1 MSRLDHPK
9 MIWYLKLVTN
19 PIQCTFKMNWY
30 WFSEIPFFLARSL
43 PNQIWRKQAN
53 DDLANSRLWEF
64 VCLFFRLST
73 ESQSRPTTWRY
84 WEQLFGCPGKIHD
97 VRHSVLA
104 IGGSLFNHFTFRR
117 GITLNFALF
126 AMLFRNLLLILE
138 GEGGSFITSTTWARH
153 HSICR
158 WLDAEV
164 QSSSKWLFTS
174 KSITM
179 FIDNFAII
187 VVLQWKSGP
196 MLESQLSPSQT
207 LQHAK
212 KRKRERE
219 RSSRFFFIK
228 SQHSHSF
235 PASILCSGSMLAN
248 HSDVLLL
255 DVYPLFIIYSWRG
268 SVLVFLEY
276 VCALAISSKYFK
288 NDPIEV
294 ICW

>member
-9 MIWYLKLVTN
+9 WYGIW
-19 PIQCTFKMNWY
+19 NW
-30 WFSEIPFFLARSL
+30 WQIPSNALSKWIDIDFPRFPFFSLGRFPTKFGVNKRTMTWQTADCESLCAFFPLIYRISIAANNVKILRTVVRLPWQNPRCASFRSRNRWIIIQ
-43 PNQIWRKQAN
+43 P
-53 DDLANSRLWEF
+53 F
-64 VCLFFRLST
+64 
-73 ESQSRPTTWRY
+73 
-84 WEQLFGCPGKIHD
+84 
-97 VRHSVLA
+97 
-104 IGGSLFNHFTFRR
+104 HFQTR

-255 DVYPLFIIYSWRG
+255 HVYPLFIIYSWRG
-268 SVLVFLEY
+268 SVLVFFG
-276 VCALAISSKYFK
+276 VCMCARYLV
-288 NDPIEV
+288 EV
-294 ICW
+294 F